1 MAADTLKQ
9 SIADLIGKKPGEL
22 KPENGPSIFDNWRN
36 YLTAEGYVITAY
48 SRSEI
53 VKERHVVV
61 YMDAYGEAQG
71 VLSDD
76 PKAGTVDVLVRFT
89 ITKAAKAGDHKD
101 A

>member
-9 SIADLIGKKPGEL
+9 SIAELIGKKPSDL
-22 KPENGPSIFDNWRN
+22 KPENGPSVFDNWRN
-36 YLTAEGYVITAY
+36 YLAAEGYGVKAY
-48 SRSEI
+48 ARSES

-61 YMDAYGEAQG
+61 YMDAHGEAQG

-76 PKAGTVDVLVRFT
+76 PKAETVDVLVRFT
-89 ITKAAKAGDHKD
+89 VTKAAKAGDKKD